1 MNHLHNSLKKKFAG
15 LFYTPSPASPS
26 PFPSLLCPLKTGANI
41 LEKMMMMKIA
51 FQIVI
56 KICTSFIHI
65 RPAFFCSFLFFP
77 FYRSSRR
84 FFLLLLYFTRNCIN
98 SVGRINRV
106 TIFLSFFFYLNFFLL
121 LLLLS
126 LKNLFIRVLNYLFNV
141 SFCSWFFLL

>member
-106 TIFLSFFFYLNFFLL
+106 TIFLSFFFLPEFL
-121 LLLLS
+121 
-126 LKNLFIRVLNYLFNV
+126 FVVVVVV
-141 SFCSWFFLL
+141 S